1 MLISCLAMLE
11 SDGEKARFSQIY
23 KKYRSYMTGITFAIL
38 KDNELSLDAL
48 NDALFAIAKNISK
61 CPDETNSDYE
71 KAYIQIVTKH
81 AALNIRKKRIKSQR
95 VINLEDFD
103 NVIPMHI
110 TPADEAITNEVVR
123 AVEECIRNMPVT
135 YKDALMLKYVYEFNT
150 KEIATALG
158 CKTNTAKKKIQRGTD
173 MLRKELERRGIA

>member
-1 MLISCLAMLE
+1 M
-11 SDGEKARFSQIY
+11 
-23 KKYRSYMTGITFAIL
+23 
-38 KDNELSLDAL
+38 
-48 NDALFAIAKNISK
+48 
-61 CPDETNSDYE
+61 
-71 KAYIQIVTKH
+71 
-81 AALNIRKKRIKSQR
+81 
-95 VINLEDFD
+95 EDFD

-123 AVEECIRNMPVT
+123 AVKECIRNMPVT